1 MNVKPLVIIAPF
13 VALAGCAAIPGDA
26 MRAANTPERECKAV
40 AVEGRIDRRSG
51 DDTLARAE
59 ARANLERINRNRNS
73 PELRA
78 PRGLGTIDDA
88 LRDC

>member
-1 MNVKPLVIIAPF
+1 MNFKSILVIAPF
-13 VALAGCAAIPGDA
+13 IALGGCAAMPGDD
-26 MRAANTPERECKAV
+26 MHAADTTARECKAV
-40 AVEGRIDRRSG
+40 AVEGRTDRRSA